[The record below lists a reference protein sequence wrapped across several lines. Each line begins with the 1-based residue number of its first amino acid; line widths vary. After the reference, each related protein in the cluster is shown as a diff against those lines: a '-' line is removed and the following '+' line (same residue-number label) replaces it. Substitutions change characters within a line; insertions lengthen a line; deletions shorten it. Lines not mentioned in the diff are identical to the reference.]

1 MRAKQW
7 SDNACFH
14 LATLRDMITFITV
27 VTQMIHRYMFDLLIS
42 LALDINKLMT
52 INTLKLNRNKLE
64 FSFLNWP

>member
-1 MRAKQW
+1 MRAKHW

-52 INTLKLNRNKLE
+52 INALKLNRNKLE

>member
-27 VTQMIHRYMFDLLIS
+27 VTQMIHRYMLDLLIS

-52 INTLKLNRNKLE
+52 INALKLNRNKLE

>member
-1 MRAKQW
+1 MGAKRW

-14 LATLRDMITFITV
+14 LATLRDIITFITIV
-27 VTQMIHRYMFDLLIS
+27 MQMIHRYMFDLLIS

-52 INTLKLNRNKLE
+52 INALKLNRNKLE

>member
-14 LATLRDMITFITV
+14 LATLCDMITFITV

-52 INTLKLNRNKLE
+52 INALKLNRNKLE

>member
-1 MRAKQW
+1 MRAKRW

-14 LATLRDMITFITV
+14 LATLRDIITFITI

-52 INTLKLNRNKLE
+52 INALKPNRNKLE

>member
-7 SDNACFH
+7 SNNACFH
-14 LATLRDMITFITV
+14 LATLHDMITFITV

-52 INTLKLNRNKLE
+52 INALKLNRNKLE